1 MKRSTT
7 VLAALALAVTTAL
20 AGPALTTPATGAGGV
35 PVPEDDPFYAVPADV
50 ATYADGAVISS
61 RRITALAYVVP
72 APTDAWQILYKTR
85 DSHGTPTAT
94 VTTLMVPK
102 AAWTGTGAR
111 PLVSYQTAED
121 GVAGRCAPSYGL
133 RAGALQAGAA
143 SAEVGLMMM
152 AIANGWAVSAP
163 DYEGPES
170 QFLAGRL
177 EGQAVLD
184 GVRASLAFTEARL
197 PASTPVGLWGY
208 SGGSF
213 AASIAAQL
221 EPSYA
226 PEINLQAVALGGFVS
241 EIRDTIDKFN
251 GTVYGGAI
259 AMGVNG
265 PLRAFPE
272 YDLGQYL
279 SAEGKQKVAAASGD
293 CIADAVAR
301 YPFLDY
307 ADIEAY
313 PGAMNAP
320 AVVELLHSN
329 SPSGIPGTPSAP
341 VYEYHAMF
349 DQLAPI
355 ATARKQLRRYCN
367 DGVVVQQVV
376 DYLTEHIS
384 QTIAGAPGAV
394 AFLGARF
401 AGKAPKNSC
410 SALVRE

>member
-1 MKRSTT
+1 MKR
-7 VLAALALAVTTAL
+7 LLALFLTAAAVVATTTAPST
-20 AGPALTTPATGAGGV
+20 AGSV

-50 ATYADGAVISS
+50 ASYADGAVIAS
-61 RRITALAYVVP
+61 RKITAIAYVLPVP
-72 APTDAWQILYKTR
+72 ATSWQILYKTR
-85 DSHGTPTAT
+85 DSHGAPTAT
-94 VTTLMVPK
+94 VTTLMVPN
-102 AAWTGTGAR
+102 AAWKGTGPR
-111 PLVSYQTAED
+111 PMVSYQTAED

-133 RAGALQAGAA
+133 RAGFLGSLTTAN
-143 SAEVGLMMM
+143 AEAGLMMM
-152 AIANGWAVSAP
+152 GIAKGWAVTVP

-184 GVRASLAFTEARL
+184 GIRASLAFTEAGL
-197 PASTPVGLWGY
+197 PATTPVGLWGY

-213 AASIAAQL
+213 ASSIAAQL
-221 EPSYA
+221 EPTYA
-226 PEINLQAVALGGFVS
+226 PEINLQGVALGGFVS
-241 EIRDTIDKFN
+241 EIRDTIDKFSD
-251 GTVYGGAI
+251 TVYGGAI

-265 PLRAFPE
+265 PMRAFPE

-279 SAEGKQKVAAASGD
+279 SAEGKKKVATAAHD

-301 YPFLDY
+301 YPFLGY

-341 VYEYHAMF
+341 VYEYHAQF

-355 ATARKQLRRYCN
+355 ATARQQLRRYCD
-367 DGVVVQQVV
+367 DGVAVQHVV

-384 QTIAGAPGAV
+384 QVVVGAPGAV
-394 AFLGARF
+394 AFLANRF
-401 AGKAPKNSC
+401 AGQAPKNTC
-410 SALVRE
+410 ARIPAP

>member
-1 MKRSTT
+1 MKRSITLLATVALAFTT
-7 VLAALALAVTTAL
+7 TLAAPSQA
-20 AGPALTTPATGAGGV
+20 AGGT

-50 ATYADGAVISS
+50 ASYADGAVIAS
-61 RRITALAYVVP
+61 RKITALAYVLPVP
-72 APTDAWQILYKTR
+72 AESWQILYKTR
-85 DSHGTPTAT
+85 DAHGEPTAT
-94 VTTLMVPK
+94 VTTLMVPT
-102 AAWTGTGAR
+102 AAWTGNGPR

-133 RAGALQAGAA
+133 KAGLLGSGGSNAA
-143 SAEVGLMMM
+143 AESGLMMM
-152 AIANGWAVSAP
+152 GIANGWAVTVP
-163 DYEGPES
+163 DYEGPDS

-184 GVRASLAFTEARL
+184 AVRASLDFDPAHL
-197 PASTPVGLWGY
+197 PAATPVGLWGY

-213 AASIAAQL
+213 ASSIAAQL
-221 EPSYA
+221 EPTYA

-279 SAEGKQKVAAASGD
+279 SDAGKKKVAAAAGD
-293 CIADAVAR
+293 CITDAVAR
-301 YPFLDY
+301 YPFLGY
-307 ADIEAY
+307 SDIEAY

-341 VYEYHAMF
+341 VYEYHALN

-367 DGVVVQQVV
+367 DGVVVQQSV

-384 QTIAGAPGAV
+384 QTVVGAPGAV
-394 AFLGARF
+394 AFLASRF

-410 SALVRE
+410 ASLI

>member
-1 MKRSTT
+1 MKRLLALFVTAAAVLATT
-7 VLAALALAVTTAL
+7 VAPSE
-20 AGPALTTPATGAGGV
+20 AGSV
-35 PVPEDDPFYAVPADV
+35 PVPEEDPFYAVPADV
-50 ATYADGAVISS
+50 ASYADGAVIAS
-61 RRITALAYVVP
+61 RRITAIAYVLPVP
-72 APTDAWQILYKTR
+72 ATSWQILYKTR
-85 DSHGTPTAT
+85 DSHGVPTAT
-94 VTTLMVPK
+94 VTTLMVPTT
-102 AAWTGTGAR
+102 AWKGPGPR
-111 PLVSYQTAED
+111 PLLSYQTAED

-133 RAGALQAGAA
+133 RAGFLGSLTTAN
-143 SAEVGLMMM
+143 AEAGLMMM
-152 AIANGWAVSAP
+152 GIAKGWAVTVP

-170 QFLAGRL
+170 QFLAGLL

-184 GVRASLAFTEARL
+184 GVRASLAFAEAGL
-197 PASTPVGLWGY
+197 PAATPVGLWGY

-213 AASIAAQL
+213 ASSIAAQL
-221 EPSYA
+221 EPTYA
-226 PEINLQAVALGGFVS
+226 PEINLKGVALGGFVS

-265 PLRAFPE
+265 PMRAFPE

-279 SAEGKQKVAAASGD
+279 SPEGKKKVAAAAND
-293 CIADAVAR
+293 CIGDAVAR
-301 YPFLDY
+301 YPFLSY
-307 ADIEAY
+307 ADLEAY

-341 VYEYHAMF
+341 VYEYHAQF

-355 ATARKQLRRYCN
+355 ATARKQLRRYCG
-367 DGVVVQQVV
+367 DGVVVQHVV

-394 AFLGARF
+394 SFLADRF
-401 AGKAPKNSC
+401 AGQEPKNTC
-410 SALVRE
+410 AKIPG

>member
-1 MKRSTT
+1 MKRTIT
-7 VLAALALAVTTAL
+7 LFATLALAFTTAL
-20 AGPALTTPATGAGGV
+20 SAPAQAAGGT
-35 PVPEDDPFYAVPADV
+35 PVPEDDPFYDVPANV
-50 ATYADGAVISS
+50 ASYADGAVIAS
-61 RRITALAYVVP
+61 RRITALAYILPLP
-72 APTDAWQILYKTR
+72 ADAWQILYKTR
-85 DSHGTPTAT
+85 DSHGAPTAT

-102 AAWTGTGAR
+102 TAWKGSGPR
-111 PLVSYQTAED
+111 PMISYQTAED
-121 GVAGRCAPSYGL
+121 GVAGKCAPSYGL
-133 RAGALQAGAA
+133 KAGLIGSGGSNAA
-143 SAEVGLMMM
+143 AETGLMMLGL
-152 AIANGWAVSAP
+152 AQGWSVTAP

-184 GVRASLAFTEARL
+184 GVRASLAFTEAGL

-213 AASIAAQL
+213 ASSIAAQL
-221 EPSYA
+221 EPTYA
-226 PEINLQAVALGGFVS
+226 PELNLQGIALGGFVS

-251 GTVYGGAI
+251 GTVFGGAI

-279 SAEGKQKVAAASGD
+279 SESGKKKVAAAAGD
-293 CIADAVAR
+293 CITDAVAR
-301 YPFLDY
+301 YPFLGY
-307 ADIEAY
+307 SDIEAY

-341 VYEYHAMF
+341 VYEYHAQF

-367 DGVVVQQVV
+367 DGVVVQHVT

-384 QTIAGAPGAV
+384 QTVVGAPGAV
-394 AFLGARF
+394 AFLAARF

-410 SALVRE
+410 ASLTS

>member
-1 MKRSTT
+1 MKR
-7 VLAALALAVTTAL
+7 LLALFLTAAAVVATTTAPST
-20 AGPALTTPATGAGGV
+20 AGSV
-35 PVPEDDPFYAVPADV
+35 PVPEYDPFYAVPADV
-50 ATYADGAVISS
+50 ASYADGAVIAS
-61 RRITALAYVVP
+61 RKITAIAYVLPVP
-72 APTDAWQILYKTR
+72 ATSWQILYKTR
-85 DSHGTPTAT
+85 DSHGAPTAT
-94 VTTLMVPK
+94 VTTLMVPN
-102 AAWTGTGAR
+102 AAWKGTGPR
-111 PLVSYQTAED
+111 PMVSYQTAED

-133 RAGALQAGAA
+133 RAGFLGSLTTAN
-143 SAEVGLMMM
+143 AEAGLMMM
-152 AIANGWAVSAP
+152 GIAKGWAVTVP

-184 GVRASLAFTEARL
+184 GIRASLAFTEAGL
-197 PASTPVGLWGY
+197 PATTPVGLWGY

-213 AASIAAQL
+213 ASSIAAQL
-221 EPSYA
+221 EPTYA
-226 PEINLQAVALGGFVS
+226 PEINLQGVALGGFVS
-241 EIRDTIDKFN
+241 EIRDTIDKFS

-265 PLRAFPE
+265 PMRAFPE

-279 SAEGKQKVAAASGD
+279 SAEGTKKVATAAHD

-301 YPFLDY
+301 YPFLGY

-341 VYEYHAMF
+341 VYEYHAQF

-367 DGVVVQQVV
+367 DGVAVQHVV

-384 QTIAGAPGAV
+384 QTVVGAPGAV
-394 AFLGARF
+394 AFLANRF
-401 AGKAPKNSC
+401 AGQAPKNTC
-410 SALVRE
+410 ARIPAP

>member
-1 MKRSTT
+1 MKRLIAALVLLAA
-7 VLAALALAVTTAL
+7 VLA
-20 AGPALTTPATGAGGV
+20 TPAQPASAAAV
-35 PVPEDDPFYAVPADV
+35 PVPEMDPFYAVPADV
-50 ATYADGAVISS
+50 ASYADGAVIAS
-61 RRITALAYVVP
+61 RRITAIAYVVP
-72 APTDAWQILYKTR
+72 VPAEAWQVLYKTR
-85 DSHGTPTAT
+85 DSHGDPTAT

-102 AAWTGTGAR
+102 TAWTGSGTR

-121 GVAGRCAPSYGL
+121 GTAGRCAPSYGL
-133 RAGALQAGAA
+133 RAGLLGSLTTAN
-143 SAEVGLMMM
+143 AEAGLMMM
-152 AIANGWAVSAP
+152 GLAKGWAVTVP

-177 EGQAVLD
+177 EGQAVL
-184 GVRASLAFTEARL
+184 GAVRASLAFEPGRL
-197 PASTPVGLWGY
+197 AANAPVGLWGY

-213 AASIAAQL
+213 ASSIAAQL

-226 PEINLQAVALGGFVS
+226 PELNLQGIALGGFVS
-241 EIRDTIDKFN
+241 EIRDTIDKFS
-251 GTVYGGAI
+251 GTIYGGAI

-279 SAEGKQKVAAASGD
+279 SAEGKKKIAAAADD

-301 YPFLDY
+301 YPFLSY

-341 VYEYHAMF
+341 VYEYHAKF

-355 ATARKQLRRYCN
+355 GTARKQLRRYCD
-367 DGVVVQQVV
+367 DGVPVQHVVNAF
-376 DYLTEHIS
+376 TEHIS
-384 QTIAGAPGAV
+384 QTVVGAPGAV
-394 AFLGARF
+394 AFLAQRF
-401 AGKAPKNSC
+401 AGQAPKNSC
-410 SALVRE
+410 ASIP

>member
-1 MKRSTT
+1 MQRSITL
-7 VLAALALAVTTAL
+7 LATMALALTTAL
-20 AGPALTTPATGAGGV
+20 ASPSHAAGGV
-35 PVPEDDPFYAVPADV
+35 PVPEDDPFYDVPANV
-50 ATYADGAVISS
+50 ASYADGAVIAT
-61 RRITALAYVVP
+61 RKVTALAYVVP
-72 APTDAWQILYKTR
+72 VPADSWQILYKTR
-85 DSHGTPTAT
+85 DSHGVPTAT
-94 VTTLMVPK
+94 VTTLMVPT
-102 AAWTGTGAR
+102 AAWTGAGPR

-121 GVAGRCAPSYGL
+121 GTAGKCAPSYGL
-133 RAGALQAGAA
+133 KAGLIGSGGSNAA
-143 SAEVGLMMM
+143 AESGLMMLG
-152 AIANGWAVSAP
+152 IAKGWAVTAP

-184 GVRASLAFTEARL
+184 GVRASLAFAEAGL
-197 PASTPVGLWGY
+197 PATTPVGLWGY

-213 AASIAAQL
+213 ASSIAAQL
-221 EPSYA
+221 EPTYA
-226 PEINLQAVALGGFVS
+226 PEINLQGVALGGFVS

-272 YDLGQYL
+272 YDLSQYL
-279 SAEGKQKVAAASGD
+279 SEAGKKKVAAAAGD
-293 CIADAVAR
+293 CITDAVAR
-301 YPFLDY
+301 YPFLGY
-307 ADIEAY
+307 KDIEAY

-341 VYEYHAMF
+341 VYEYHALN

-367 DGVVVQQVV
+367 AGVVVQQVV

-384 QTIAGAPGAV
+384 QTVVGAPGAV
-394 AFLGARF
+394 EFLANRF

-410 SALVRE
+410 ASLLG

>member
-1 MKRSTT
+1 MKRL
-7 VLAALALAVTTAL
+7 LALLLTAATALALAAAPAR
-20 AGPALTTPATGAGGV
+20 AGQV

-50 ATYADGAVISS
+50 ASYADGAVIGS
-61 RRITALAYVVP
+61 RRITAIAYVLPVP
-72 APTDAWQILYKTR
+72 ATSWQILYKTR
-85 DSHGTPTAT
+85 DSHGEPTAT
-94 VTTLMVPK
+94 VTTLMVPT
-102 AAWTGTGAR
+102 AAWTGTGPR
-111 PLVSYQTAED
+111 PMVSYQTAED
-121 GVAGRCAPSYGL
+121 GTAGRCAPSYGL
-133 RAGALQAGAA
+133 RAGLLGSLTTAN
-143 SAEVGLMMM
+143 AEAGLMLMGLSR
-152 AIANGWAVSAP
+152 GWAVTVP

-184 GVRASLAFTEARL
+184 GVRASLAFTEGGL
-197 PASTPVGLWGY
+197 PARTPVGLWGY

-213 AASIAAQL
+213 ASSIAAQL
-221 EPSYA
+221 EPTYA
-226 PEINLQAVALGGFVS
+226 PELNLAGVALGGFVS
-241 EIRDTIDKFN
+241 EIRDTIDKFS

-279 SAEGKQKVAAASGD
+279 SPEGKKKVAAAAND
-293 CIADAVAR
+293 CIGDAVAR
-301 YPFLDY
+301 YPFLSF
-307 ADIEAY
+307 ADLEAY

-341 VYEYHAMF
+341 VYEYHALF

-355 ATARKQLRRYCN
+355 ATARKQLRRYCA
-367 DGVVVQQVV
+367 DGVAVQHVV

-384 QTIAGAPGAV
+384 QTITGAPGAV
-394 AFLGARF
+394 AFLAERF
-401 AGKAPKNSC
+401 AGQAPKNTC
-410 SALVRE
+410 ARIPG